1 MSRLRD
7 KLQQASEQ
15 MEKAAKQLSTIQTA
29 MTASNPWLKLFSAIP
44 YPNEMNASLIQK
56 TIDRILVRSEDD
68 AEVVFLHQ
76 EYFSMLWN
84 AYKETLAT
92 S

>member
-1 MSRLRD
+1 
-7 KLQQASEQ
+7 

-29 MTASNPWLKLFSAIP
+29 MTASNPWLKLFTDIP
-44 YPNEMNASLIQK
+44 YPNEMNASLVQK
-56 TIDRILVRSEDD
+56 TIDHILVRSEDD

-76 EYFSMLWN
+76 EFFSLLWK
-84 AYKETLAT
+84 AYKETFVT

>member
-1 MSRLRD
+1 
-7 KLQQASEQ
+7 

-68 AEVVFLHQ
+68 AEVVFLHPDF
-76 EYFSMLWN
+76 FSLLWK
-84 AYKETLAT
+84 AYKETLTT